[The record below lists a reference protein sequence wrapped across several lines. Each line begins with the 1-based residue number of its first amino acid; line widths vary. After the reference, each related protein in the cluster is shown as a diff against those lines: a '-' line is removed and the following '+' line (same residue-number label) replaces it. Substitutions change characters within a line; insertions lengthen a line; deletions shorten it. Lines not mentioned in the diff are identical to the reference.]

1 MPALLE
7 RDAQRAELEE
17 LLRALALGHGALV
30 LVEGPAGIGKTEVLR
45 LAQSMAASH
54 ELEALQGKGGEL
66 EREFPFGVAR
76 QLFEPVLV
84 RATPAQREEL
94 LAGAAG
100 RARPILDRDRRT
112 KPRTQAAPGSVEP
125 VLHGLYWVA
134 ANLAERA
141 PLLLVVDDAHWADR
155 SSLLFLA
162 YLARRLEDLPVA
174 LVLAV
179 RTGERAPGPELRQLA
194 SQSRVLT
201 LPPLSQDAVG
211 KLAADRLGRGVDP
224 AFASACEEVTGGNP
238 YLVGEL
244 LRALSDAAVEPTDE
258 AAVRVRTLAPPT
270 VARAV
275 LARLAGL
282 SESAEGLARAVA
294 LLGRDAGLRH
304 AGELA
309 NLDDTEAAR
318 AADALVAA
326 SILSPGR
333 PLEFVHPLVRSA
345 IYAELAP
352 AARAHDHRRA
362 AALLADDGAEP
373 ERIAAHLLAVD
384 PAGDRWV
391 VERLREATDKAL
403 AGGAPEAAVRYLA
416 RASAEPP
423 AQEDRSDVFLA
434 LGGAQASLGAPEATA
449 TLRASVETA
458 TDPHRRATAARTLA
472 RDLHMRGEVL
482 EAALVL
488 EEALDLYGAERS
500 DQLRLGLEGDLLQT
514 TQSAMSARHHLTDR
528 LAQARAQTLAR
539 EGVTTPVVQAVV
551 SVDLA
556 HTDGAADAAADI
568 AERVLAGGF
577 GLDDG
582 DISIA
587 LFLATVTL
595 TLCDRLSAAQTVLDR
610 TVEEAQSR
618 GSLTDSS
625 SALCLRGIVHYR
637 HGQLRDAEADA
648 RLALDQSYAP
658 GAHILR
664 AWNLANLAD
673 ILMQRGQLDETERLL
688 SSDRLGPY
696 DPDSIL
702 YQPFRDASGRLCASR
717 GDLEEAMD
725 RFRALEEWE
734 LRWGVRNPSQ
744 TQWRAQAALAQMA
757 LGAHDEAR
765 ALAEEDLRRAR
776 AFGAPRALGVAHR
789 VAGIIDRDAGLERL
803 TEAVD
808 ILAASEARLEHAWA
822 LFELGSAVRRAG
834 HRADAREPLRAAL
847 DLADR
852 CGATSLS
859 DRTREELHAAGAR
872 PRRERLSG
880 VEALT
885 PQERRVA
892 QMAAGGMTNR
902 AIAQSLFL
910 TTRTI
915 EMHLA
920 NAYRK
925 LGVSARTGLARALG
939 VSEEG

>member
-1 MPALLE
+1 
-7 RDAQRAELEE
+7 
-17 LLRALALGHGALV
+17 V
-30 LVEGPAGIGKTEVLR
+30 L
-45 LAQSMAASH
+45 
-54 ELEALQGKGGEL
+54 
-66 EREFPFGVAR
+66 
-76 QLFEPVLV
+76 
-84 RATPAQREEL
+84 
-94 LAGAAG
+94 
-100 RARPILDRDRRT
+100 DDRRT
-112 KPRTQAAPGSVEP
+112 EPRTQSAAGGVET

-141 PLLLVVDDAHWADR
+141 PLLLVVDDAHSADR

-162 YLARRLEDLPVA
+162 YLARRLEDLPIAV
-174 LVLAV
+174 VLAV
-179 RTGERAPGPELRQLA
+179 RTGERAPGAELRQIA

-201 LPPLSQDAVG
+201 LPPLSQAAVG
-211 KLAADRLGRGVDP
+211 KLAAERLGRAVDP

-238 YLVGEL
+238 YLVREL
-244 LRALSDAAVEPTDE
+244 VRALSDAAVEPTDE
-258 AAVRVRTLAPPT
+258 AAARVRTLAPPT

-275 LARLAGL
+275 LTRLAGL

-304 AGELA
+304 AAHLA
-309 NLDDTEAAR
+309 DLDDAEAAA

-352 AARAHDHRRA
+352 AARAQDHRRA

-373 ERIAAHLLAVD
+373 ERVAAHLLAVD

-391 VERLREATDKAL
+391 VEHLLEAADKAL
-403 AGGAPEAAVRYLA
+403 AGGAPEAAVRYLV

-423 AQEDRSDVFLA
+423 AQQDRSRVFLA

-458 TDPHRRATAARTLA
+458 RDPHVRATAARTLA

-482 EAALVL
+482 DAALVL
-488 EEALDLYGAERS
+488 EEALDVYDAEQS
-500 DQLRLGLEGDLLQT
+500 DQLRRGLEGDLLQT
-514 TQSAMSARHHLTDR
+514 TQSAISARHHLADR
-528 LAQARAQTLAR
+528 LAQARAQTLAGEVATSR
-539 EGVTTPVVQAVV
+539 VVQAVV

-556 HTDGAADAAADI
+556 HTDGTADAAAEI
-568 AERVLAGGF
+568 AERVLTGGF

-587 LFLATVTL
+587 LFMATVTL
-595 TLCDRLSAAQTVLDR
+595 TLCDRLSAAQTVMDR

-637 HGQLRDAEADA
+637 QGELRDAEADA
-648 RLALDQSYAP
+648 LLALDQSYSP

-673 ILMQRGQLDETERLL
+673 ILMQRGQLDEAERLL
-688 SSDRLGPY
+688 SSARLGSY

-702 YQPFRDASGRLCASR
+702 YQPFRDASARLCASR
-717 GDLEEAMD
+717 GEFEAAMD
-725 RFRALEEWE
+725 QLRALEEWE

-757 LGAHDEAR
+757 RGAQDDACG
-765 ALAEEDLRRAR
+765 LAEEDLLRAR
-776 AFGAPRALGVAHR
+776 AFGAPRALGVALR
-789 VAGIIDRDAGLERL
+789 VAGIVEGDGLERL

-808 ILAASEARLEHAWA
+808 VLAASEARLEHAWA

-834 HRADAREPLRAAL
+834 RRADAREPLRAAL

-852 CGATSLS
+852 CGATSLAE
-859 DRTREELHAAGAR
+859 RTREELHAAGAR

-925 LGVSARTGLARALG
+925 LGVSARTGLPEALG
-939 VSEEG
+939 VPRGKLR